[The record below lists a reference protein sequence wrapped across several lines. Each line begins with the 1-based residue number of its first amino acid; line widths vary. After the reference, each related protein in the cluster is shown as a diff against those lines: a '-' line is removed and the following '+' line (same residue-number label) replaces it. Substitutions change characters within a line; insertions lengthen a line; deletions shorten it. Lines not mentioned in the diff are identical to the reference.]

1 MSSTLIQLL
10 VLAGIAIFLIVKLRN
25 VLGSREGFE
34 KPPARLPGGGAAAG
48 GRGRA
53 GFEVIEGGPDA
64 DITDHVPE
72 GSESAK
78 ALAAM
83 KAVEPAFSVS
93 EFMRGAGGAYEMIVM
108 AFERGEI
115 EPIRPFLS
123 DEVHATFAE
132 VVAERERQELK
143 VEAKFVGLREVSLV
157 EAEFDR
163 DDREAEI
170 TVRFVGEL
178 TSAVYDSAGRVVE
191 GHATEVRRQKDIWT
205 FARVMGSNDPNWRLV
220 ATGD

>member
-10 VLAGIAIFLIVKLRN
+10 VLAGIAIFLILKLRN
-25 VLGSREGFE
+25 VLGTREGFE
-34 KPPARLPGGGAAAG
+34 KPPARAPGPNRASGN
-48 GRGRA
+48 GRG

-72 GSESAK
+72 GSESAR

-83 KAVEPAFSVS
+83 KTIESDFGVG
-93 EFMRGAGGAYEMIVM
+93 EFLSGAGGAYEMIVM

-115 EPIRPFLS
+115 DNIRPFLS
-123 DEVHATFAE
+123 DDVHATFAE

-143 VEAKFVGLREVSLV
+143 VEARFVGLREVSLV

-170 TVRFVGEL
+170 TVRFLGEL
-178 TSAVYDSAGRVVE
+178 TSAVYDKAGRVVE
-191 GHATEVRRQKDIWT
+191 GNATEVKRQKDIWT
-205 FARVMGSNDPNWRLV
+205 FARVMGSADPNWRLV